1 MLILHNQKINNWC
14 FPRNEKKSI
23 QRRKRPLLSTLC
35 LSPGSD
41 LKPHAHTGLTQG
53 RQDRKP
59 LPSGGHAS
67 GPRIPVRFP
76 ATPSQ
81 RCPQATCTR
90 LLRWVWGATRSPW
103 VPGSRPTKCPSLR
116 TLKFC
121 SCAAGPTCPV
131 CELGA
136 RGAVSEVRLTCLQKP
151 L

>member
-1 MLILHNQKINNWC
+1 MSILHNQKINNWC
-14 FPRNEKKSI
+14 FPRNEKEST

-35 LSPGSD
+35 LSPASG

-59 LPSGGHAS
+59 LLSGRHAS
-67 GPRIPVRFP
+67 GPCTPARFP

-81 RCPQATCTR
+81 QCPQATCTC
-90 LLRWVWGATRSPW
+90 LLRWVWGATHSPW
-103 VPGSRPTKCPSLR
+103 VPGGRPTKCPSLR

-121 SCAAGPTCPV
+121 SCAVGLTCPV

-136 RGAVSEVRLTCLQKP
+136 RGAVSKVRLTCLQKP